1 MEINIIN
8 QNEILSELQKG
19 FEKAPR
25 IAIVLYEDNQ
35 VNYGFDEKP
44 NFEYCEANNIECV
57 NIGRR
62 GGSFVVNKGDIGVG
76 VIDVGINNSFGL
88 YIYQSFVQFL
98 QNKGLNAKAID
109 NDVLVD
115 NYKVFGWASHF
126 YKEYNAI
133 FISCHFTMSVDLEL
147 IQNVCTKPMN
157 KVPKGLLEFGI
168 TSEDIKEFITNVVEK
183 YNKGE
188 RYAL

>member
-25 IAIVLYEDNQ
+25 LAIVLYDDNQ

-57 NIGRR
+57 DIGRR
-62 GGSFVVNKGDIGVG
+62 GGAFVVNKGDIGVG
-76 VIDVGINNSFGL
+76 FVDVGLNNSFGL
-88 YIYQSFVQFL
+88 FLYREFEKYL
-98 QNKGLNAKAID
+98 QNKGLNANAID

-126 YKEYNAI
+126 YKEHNAI
-133 FISCHFTMSVDLEL
+133 FISCHFTMSVDIEL
-147 IQNVCTKPMN
+147 IKNVCTKPMN
-157 KVPKGLLEFGI
+157 KVPRGLSEFCI
-168 TSEDIKEFITNVVEK
+168 TNEDIMEFILNSIQSYSNLE
-183 YNKGE
+183 N
-188 RYAL
+188 